1 MPGRKIILSL
11 FIILFT
17 TPMAFCQ
24 SEALK
29 GVVNN
34 LAFYRQQKDLKYLS
48 NAKQQVDSLIK
59 TRADSANLSK
69 NVFKAVVYS
78 SILYTDSL
86 NKLKQPDNTLQQV
99 SDLVDKIS
107 KNQKIF
113 RYQVELNFAKRC
125 LSNVYI
131 KNGARFI
138 GLKNYDNALTAFQK
152 AGGYTPEYKRI
163 NAYIG
168 YAEAKLGKFPEA
180 AKAYG
185 NLINTDTLQTEDV
198 IAAAN
203 VYKAMQD
210 TSKALQIIQKARKT
224 LTGDR
229 ALLFAE
235 ANILNK
241 KKDYKSLEPLLDE
254 LMDSNSKNAEVAF
267 MAANCYDHLNDY
279 DRAESMYLEV
289 IEINSRNYDAIFNLG
304 LLYFKNYTRKSGDE
318 QKNINRAIQ
327 WFEKANTILPNN
339 LPCLEM
345 LQLAYL
351 KTRNENQ
358 LNRINDKLKQLT
370 N

>member
-1 MPGRKIILSL
+1 MPGRKIVLSL
-11 FIILFT
+11 IIILFT

-48 NAKQQVDSLIK
+48 NAKRQVDSLIK
-59 TRADSANLSK
+59 TKADSNNLSK
-69 NVFKAVVYS
+69 NIFKAVVYS

-86 NKLKQPDNTLQQV
+86 NKLNQPANTLQKV
-99 SDLVDKIS
+99 TDLIDAIS
-107 KNQKIF
+107 KKQKIF
-113 RYQVELNFAKRC
+113 KYQVELNFSKRC

-131 KNGARFI
+131 RNGSAFI
-138 GLKNYDNALTAFQK
+138 KLEKYQDALASFQK
-152 AGGYTPEYKRI
+152 AAAYAPAYKRI
-163 NAYIG
+163 YSYIG
-168 YAEAKLGKFPEA
+168 YTETRLGNYPEA
-180 AKAYG
+180 AKAYSY
-185 NLINTDTLQTEDV
+185 LISSDTLQTEDV
-198 IAAAN
+198 VAAAN
-203 VYKAMQD
+203 AYKAMQD
-210 TSKALQIIQKARKT
+210 TAKALQVIQKGRKV

-241 KKDYKSLEPLLDE
+241 KKDYKALEPLLDE
-254 LMDSNSKNAEVAF
+254 LIDVNSKNVEVAF

-289 IEINSRNYDAIFNLG
+289 IELNSRNYDAIFNLG
-304 LLYFKNYTRKSGDE
+304 LLYFKNYSRKAGDQ
-318 QKNINRAIQ
+318 QKNISRAIQ
-327 WFEKANTILPNN
+327 WFEKANTILPND
-339 LPCLEM
+339 LPCLEL

-351 KTRNENQ
+351 KTRNESQ